1 MGAIHRSR
9 QLFEPNEPTHHPRGV
24 WARLR
29 ITCSPVSLLQLVNGG
44 VELVPEPAPGVEGD
58 EVGAGLEG
66 GAAGRVA
73 VAPRDVEVLGAL
85 SPGGVPIAG
94 LEGGLKSMEEER
106 LM

>member
-66 GAAGRVA
+66 LTAGRMA
-73 VAPRDVEVLGAL
+73 VAPRDGKVFGTLFLAGF
-85 SPGGVPIAG
+85 PIAALQRG
-94 LEGGLKSMEEER
+94 L
-106 LM
+106 